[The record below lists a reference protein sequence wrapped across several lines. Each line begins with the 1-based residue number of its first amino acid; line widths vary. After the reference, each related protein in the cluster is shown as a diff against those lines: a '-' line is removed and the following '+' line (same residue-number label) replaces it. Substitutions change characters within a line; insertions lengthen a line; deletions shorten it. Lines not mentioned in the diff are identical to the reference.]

1 MLICEKCYKSALILK
16 QYTVECF
23 LYIMIKNMSQFLA
36 GNPYV
41 LWQIWLHPFN
51 ITQVTRMDGRYFQT
65 QIVFKVEEVSK
76 CLLKLARQVHNLH
89 FCVSPATQR
98 EML

>member
-1 MLICEKCYKSALILK
+1 MHFNVQNLLENSIVQPLKIHFYIL
-16 QYTVECF
+16 
-23 LYIMIKNMSQFLA
+23 MKNMSQFLA

-65 QIVFKVEEVSK
+65 QILFKVEEVSK

-89 FCVSPATQR
+89 FCVSLATQP